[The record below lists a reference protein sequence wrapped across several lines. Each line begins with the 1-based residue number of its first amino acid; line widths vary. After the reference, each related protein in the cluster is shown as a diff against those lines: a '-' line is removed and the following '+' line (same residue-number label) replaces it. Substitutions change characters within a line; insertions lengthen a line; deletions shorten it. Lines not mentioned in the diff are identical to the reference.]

1 MALNPIEIL
10 INAKD
15 QASGVFDRLN
25 NKLKVIGVA
34 IVGYFGV
41 QAFAGVVEGAADFEQ
56 ALSRVQSATGA
67 SAEEMERLKRAAEDA
82 GANTKYTSVEAA
94 KALENLA
101 KAGLSAG
108 DAIETLPAVLALAQ
122 AGDIELAT
130 ASEYVTK
137 AVMGMGLAFSD
148 AARVADVL
156 ALGANATNTSVEGLA
171 QALSYAAPTAQS
183 LGVSLES
190 TVAII
195 GKFADAGIDASRAGT
210 ALNSIMSQFSDPAS
224 KFRGELA
231 AIGITTGDFEK
242 ALHQLAGAGAGG
254 AKAINAVGLEAGPA
268 LKALLNQGMPALDE
282 LKAKLDGAAGSA
294 AATAKVMEGNLNGA
308 LNGLSSAWDTVKN
321 VLGTPVLPVLQDGVE
336 KLAAAF
342 RAAVADGTV
351 QKFGEAIATAFQSGI
366 TWVKAFAAEIDF
378 TKLTAD
384 LQAFAARTGEVFTQ
398 IGEYATN
405 AGNIVKLV
413 YGVMSA
419 GTNAVLAAVY
429 GIGSAFAGVAS
440 NIQSGLAL
448 IYDAFAKV
456 TFGDVSA
463 AYKLAADEIRLSA
476 NATMAAS
483 EELAK
488 KSTAAFIG
496 VADGANLARDGFA
509 GLATSATGAGNAAAA
524 AAPALDA
531 MATEVA
537 RVSEEM
543 RKEAEVAYLAIE
555 AQEKKQASDAQSAQ
569 ASAEHAAALA
579 KLRAE
584 YAALVAGGDLQ
595 GAADK
600 LGEINAKLRETPG
613 AAGGA
618 AKAAQDAAA
627 AIAAAY
633 KDLGITT
640 DASLRETAERAKGN
654 FELLA
659 NSGTASARELG
670 LAFAD
675 AAKKAIDANNGIA
688 PSWVQAQA
696 ATRGYKIDVDDAGKA
711 ALVAA
716 DKTTQATGSMA
727 GGWRGV
733 ASSTRE
739 ATQAA
744 KDYQQ
749 QMAKKYG
756 RPGEGDDKEKLG
768 EGVEKMGGTYRNKD
782 GMTSDAQGNVQQQ
795 WIWTR
800 ASIIDYLKQA
810 GLDDKLSEELAAQF
824 VKSDGTVD
832 YKASGAQKKWGGE
845 HSTLAEALGK
855 MVDFYKYDEAGKHEA
870 KQRMDYLNGAAEKAK
885 PAPAAPARSL
895 PMQTPAQ
902 QQQSAGR
909 EQAQDKALYDAKAAA
924 QAQELKREQ
933 AHYQAMRGARQSVGL
948 QPVDGAPVGFGDD
961 AEPYVKRDTQRSA
974 PTHQQDTGRQQ
985 RQDDVRSA
993 SVTPYQPITINL
1005 AAGVNLSDRAQVDAL
1020 ARQLMPAIESL
1031 NRKGAR

>member
-1 MALNPIEIL
+1 MAIKPIEIL
-10 INAKD
+10 INARD
-15 QASGVFDRLN
+15 QASGVFDKLS
-25 NKLKVIGVA
+25 NKIKVVGVA
-34 IVGYFGV
+34 VAGYFGV
-41 QAFAGVVEGAADFEQ
+41 KAFVGMVEGAADFEQ
-56 ALSRVQSATGA
+56 ALSRVQAATGA
-67 SAEEMERLKRAAEDA
+67 SAEEMERLKKAAEDA

-94 KALENLA
+94 AALENLA

-130 ASEYVTK
+130 SAEYVTK

-148 AARVADVL
+148 AGRVADVL

-171 QALSYAAPTAQS
+171 QALSYAAPTANS

-282 LKAKLDGAAGSA
+282 LKAKLDNAAGSA
-294 AATAKVMEGNLNGA
+294 AETAKVMGDNLKGS
-308 LNGLSSAWDTVKN
+308 LGGLASAWETVTN
-321 VLGTPVLPVLQDGVE
+321 VLGTPVLPVLKEGVDQ
-336 KLAAAF
+336 LAGAF

-351 QKFGEAIATAFQSGI
+351 QKFGEAIAAAFQSGI
-366 TWVKAFAAEIDF
+366 TWIKAFAAEVDF
-378 TKLTAD
+378 TKLAAD
-384 LQAFAARTGEVFTQ
+384 MRGFADRTGEVFTQ

-405 AGNIVKLV
+405 AGNIVKTV

-419 GTNAVLAAVY
+419 GVNTVLAAVY

-456 TFGDVSA
+456 TFGKVSE
-463 AYKLAADEIRLSA
+463 AYKQAADEIRLSA

-488 KSTAAFIG
+488 KSTAAFLG
-496 VADGANLARDGFA
+496 VADGANLARDGFN
-509 GLATSATGAGNAAAA
+509 GLAGSATGTGNAAAA
-524 AAPALDA
+524 ATPALDA

-543 RKEAEVAYLAIE
+543 RKEAEAAYLATE
-555 AQEKKQASDAQSAQ
+555 AAEKKQAADEASAKS
-569 ASAEHAAALA
+569 SAEHAAALT

-584 YAALVAGGDLQ
+584 YAALVTSGDLQ
-595 GAADK
+595 GAVAK
-600 LGEINAKLRETPG
+600 LEEINAALRKTPA
-613 AAGGA
+613 AAGDA

-640 DASLRETAERAKGN
+640 DASLRETADRAKAS
-654 FELLA
+654 FDLLSS
-659 NSGTASARELG
+659 SGQASARELG

-696 ATRGYKIDVDDAGKA
+696 AARGYKIEVDAAGQASLSAMGAAGGAIGQAVAAHQAATGAASDHAAAVDGVARAYAGAGSAASSAAENFAKAKAQAEKTNNPKKGQTGGDGTVIPVFDTMEELDTWVDEWKKNFREDNKLVSVNSDGYVWYQRLMDEAHKKAAQALKSREAVKKAGEEAKRKNEPKALEPERDTSAGKA
-711 ALVAA
+711 A
-716 DKTTQATGSMA
+716 
-727 GGWRGV
+727 
-733 ASSTRE
+733 
-739 ATQAA
+739 
-744 KDYQQ
+744 
-749 QMAKKYG
+749 
-756 RPGEGDDKEKLG
+756 
-768 EGVEKMGGTYRNKD
+768 
-782 GMTSDAQGNVQQQ
+782 
-795 WIWTR
+795 
-800 ASIIDYLKQA
+800 
-810 GLDDKLSEELAAQF
+810 
-824 VKSDGTVD
+824 
-832 YKASGAQKKWGGE
+832 
-845 HSTLAEALGK
+845 
-855 MVDFYKYDEAGKHEA
+855 
-870 KQRMDYLNGAAEKAK
+870 AAE
-885 PAPAAPARSL
+885 PVRAPAAPPARV
-895 PMQTPAQ
+895 P
-902 QQQSAGR
+902 
-909 EQAQDKALYDAKAAA
+909 AA
-924 QAQELKREQ
+924 QPSR
-933 AHYQAMRGARQSVGL
+933 
-948 QPVDGAPVGFGDD
+948 AP
-961 AEPYVKRDTQRSA
+961 APERSA
-974 PTHQQDTGRQQ
+974 YVSNITIHGVGSATLNFLDADSQ
-985 RQDDVRSA
+985 RQA
-993 SVTPYQPITINL
+993 E
-1005 AAGVNLSDRAQVDAL
+1005 AL
-1020 ARQLMPAIESL
+1020 LRQLAQA
-1031 NRKGAR
+1031 KGAASR

>member
-10 INAKD
+10 INARD
-15 QASGVFDRLN
+15 NASGVFDRLN
-25 NKLKVIGVA
+25 NKLKVIGAA

-41 QAFAGVVEGAADFEQ
+41 KAFAGVVEGAADFEQ
-56 ALSRVQSATGA
+56 ALSRVEAATGA
-67 SAEEMERLKRAAEDA
+67 SAEEMERLKKAAEDA
-82 GANTKYTSVEAA
+82 GANTKYTSTEAA
-94 KALENLA
+94 AALENLA

-108 DAIETLPAVLALAQ
+108 DAIQTLPAVLALAQ
-122 AGDIELAT
+122 AGDVDLAT
-130 ASEYVTK
+130 SAEYVTK
-137 AVMGMGLAFSD
+137 AVMGMGLSFSD
-148 AARVADVL
+148 AGRVADVL
-156 ALGANATNTSVEGLA
+156 AQGANATNTSVKGLA
-171 QALSYAAPTAQS
+171 EALSYAAPTAQT
-183 LGVSLES
+183 LGLSLES

-224 KFRGELA
+224 KFKTELA
-231 AIGITTGDFEK
+231 AIGITTTDFNK
-242 ALHQLAGAGAGG
+242 ALHQLAASGATGS
-254 AKAINAVGLEAGPA
+254 KAINAVGMEAGPA
-268 LKALLNQGMPALDE
+268 LKALLNQGMPALDA

-294 AATAKVMEGNLNGA
+294 AETAKVMGDNLKGS
-308 LNGLSSAWDTVKN
+308 LNGLSSAWETVTN
-321 VLGTPVLPVLQDGVE
+321 VLGTPVLPVLKDGVDQ
-336 KLAAAF
+336 LATAF
-342 RAAVADGTV
+342 RTAVSDGTI
-351 QKFGEAIATAFQSGI
+351 QRFGEAIAAAFQSGI
-366 TWVKAFAAEIDF
+366 TWIKAFAAEVDF
-378 TKLTAD
+378 TKLAAD
-384 LQAFAARTGEVFTQ
+384 LRGFADRTGEVFTQ

-405 AGNIVKLV
+405 AGNIVKLT

-419 GTNAVLAAVY
+419 GTNTVLAAVY

-456 TFGDVSA
+456 TFGKVSE
-463 AYKLAADEIRLSA
+463 AYKQAADEIRLSA

-488 KSTAAFIG
+488 KSTAAFLG
-496 VADGANLARDGFA
+496 VADGAQLARDGFG
-509 GLATSATGAGNAAAA
+509 GLAKGAEDSATAAAA

-543 RKEAEVAYLAIE
+543 RKEAEAAYLATE
-555 AQEKKQASDAQSAQ
+555 AAEKKQAADEASAKS
-569 ASAEHAAALA
+569 SAEHAAALT

-584 YAALVAGGDLQ
+584 YAALVASGDLQ
-595 GAADK
+595 GAAAK

-613 AAGGA
+613 AAGDA
-618 AKAAQDAAA
+618 AKAAKDSAA

-675 AAKKAIDANNGIA
+675 AAQKAIAANNGIA

-696 ATRGYKIDVDDAGKA
+696 ATRGYKIDVDDAGHA
-711 ALVAA
+711 ALAAA
-716 DKTTQATGSMA
+716 DKTTQATSAMA

-739 ATQAA
+739 ASQAA
-744 KDYQQ
+744 KEYQQ

-756 RPGEGDDKEKLG
+756 RPGEGDEKEKLG

-782 GMTSDAQGNVQQQ
+782 KMSSDAQGNVQQQ
-795 WIWTR
+795 WVWTR

-824 VKSDGTVD
+824 VKTDGTVD

-870 KQRMDYLNGAAEKAK
+870 QQRMDYLNGAAEEAK
-885 PAPAAPARSL
+885 PAPPKPAP
-895 PMQTPAQ
+895 
-902 QQQSAGR
+902 
-909 EQAQDKALYDAKAAA
+909 
-924 QAQELKREQ
+924 
-933 AHYQAMRGARQSVGL
+933 
-948 QPVDGAPVGFGDD
+948 
-961 AEPYVKRDTQRSA
+961 TQSA
-974 PTHQQDTGRQQ
+974 PTQSADQSGQVAAPRQPQPQQPWRGNTYISNVNVQGIGKAELKFAD
-985 RQDDVRSA
+985 A
-993 SVTPYQPITINL
+993 SSQSQTEELLRKL
-1005 AAGVNLSDRAQVDAL
+1005 AQA
-1020 ARQLMPAIESL
+1020 
-1031 NRKGAR
+1031 KGAAIR